1 MRGASPT
8 VQAIEQSAGTLMTPP
23 EIDMT
28 GRTLVVRAAS
38 DPTVAP
44 VARVERS
51 RLWTPGVFTLA
62 DIGSLL

>member
-1 MRGASPT
+1 
-8 VQAIEQSAGTLMTPP
+8 MTPP

-28 GRTLVVRAAS
+28 GRTLVVRDAN